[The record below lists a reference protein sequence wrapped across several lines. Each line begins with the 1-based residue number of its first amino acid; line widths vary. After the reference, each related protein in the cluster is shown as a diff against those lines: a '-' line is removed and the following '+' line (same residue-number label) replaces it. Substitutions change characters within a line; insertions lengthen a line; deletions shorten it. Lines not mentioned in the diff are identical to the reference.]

1 MLISPDTGD
10 LIAEGNSRQGLTG
23 ETMTRTLLALLLVIA
38 LADVAAAETLHVGPQ
53 AAYKTLTAAV
63 EALPADGGEIQL
75 APGAYREKVTI
86 DKPNV
91 RLVGQGAR
99 PQDTVIVWGD
109 GANTAG
115 GTFKSFT
122 MNVSGD
128 GFRATNLT
136 IQNDYHLRDPRQSQA
151 VALAITADRAV
162 LEKVRL
168 LGAQDT
174 LYAATK
180 KDKPSRQY
188 FKDCYI
194 EGHVDFIFGDAKAF
208 FDRCHIHG
216 IAHESVMI
224 TAQSKNRP
232 DQDSAYVFDDCL
244 ITADAGAKSIWF
256 GRAWRPLATVV
267 FLRTRIHAP
276 LAPAGWR
283 EWTPGK
289 TETLN
294 TATFAEHA
302 STGPGASPKTREPR
316 SHQLTADQAKAWDRK
331 TFLAGADGWTP

>member
-1 MLISPDTGD
+1 MPRI
-10 LIAEGNSRQGLTG
+10 
-23 ETMTRTLLALLLVIA
+23 LLALLLVMA
-38 LADVAAAETLHVGPQ
+38 LADVAVADTLRVGPK
-53 AAYKTLTAAV
+53 AAYRTLTAAV
-63 EALPADGGEIQL
+63 EALPAEGGTIEL
-75 APGAYREKVTI
+75 APGEYREKVTVA
-86 DKPNV
+86 KPNV
-91 RLVGQGAR
+91 RLIGKGKTPA
-99 PQDTVIVWGD
+99 DTVIVWSD

-128 GFRATNLT
+128 GFRAKNLT
-136 IQNDYHLRDPRQSQA
+136 IQNDYHLKDPRPSQA

-232 DQDSAYVFDDCL
+232 DQDSAYVFDRSL
-244 ITADAGAKSIWF
+244 ITADAGARSIWF

-267 FLRTRIHAP
+267 FMRSRIEAK
-276 LAPAGWR
+276 LDPAGWR

-294 TATFAEHA
+294 TATFAEYA

-331 TFLAGADGWTP
+331 TFLAGADGWNP

>member
-1 MLISPDTGD
+1 MIGKRAL
-10 LIAEGNSRQGLTG
+10 LGL
-23 ETMTRTLLALLLVIA
+23 LLAMA
-38 LADVAAAETLHVGPQ
+38 LTNVAVAATLRVGPK
-53 AAYKTLTAAV
+53 AEYKTLTAAID
-63 EALPADGGEIQL
+63 ALPKDGGTIEL
-75 APGAYREKVTI
+75 APGEYREKVTVA
-86 DKPNV
+86 KPNV
-91 RLVGQGAR
+91 RLIGKGKTPKDV
-99 PQDTVIVWGD
+99 VIVWSD
-109 GANTAG
+109 GAITAG
-115 GTFKSFT
+115 GTFKSFS

-128 GFRATNLT
+128 GFRARNLT
-136 IQNDYHLRDPRQSQA
+136 IQNDYHLKDARPSQA

-174 LYAATK
+174 LYAASK

-188 FKDCYI
+188 FKDCYV

-216 IAHESVMI
+216 IAHQSVMI

-232 DQDSAYVFDDCL
+232 DQDSAYVFDRSL
-244 ITADAGAKSIWF
+244 ITADPKATGIYF
-256 GRAWRPLATVV
+256 GRAWRPLATVI
-267 FLRTRIHAP
+267 FMRSRIEAP
-276 LAPAGWR
+276 LDPAGWR

-294 TATFAEHA
+294 TAYFAEYA

-316 SHQLTADQAKAWDRK
+316 THQLTDEQAKTWDRRK
-331 TFLAGADGWTP
+331 FLAGSDGWKP

>member
-1 MLISPDTGD
+1 MIGKRAL
-10 LIAEGNSRQGLTG
+10 LGL
-23 ETMTRTLLALLLVIA
+23 LLAAA
-38 LADVAAAETLHVGPQ
+38 LTNVAVAATLRVGPK
-53 AAYKTLTAAV
+53 AEYKTLTAAID
-63 EALPADGGEIQL
+63 ALPKDGGTIEL
-75 APGAYREKVTI
+75 APGEYREKVTVA
-86 DKPNV
+86 KPNV
-91 RLVGQGAR
+91 RLIGKGKTPKDV
-99 PQDTVIVWGD
+99 VIVWSD
-109 GANTAG
+109 GAITAG
-115 GTFKSFT
+115 GTFKSFS

-128 GFRATNLT
+128 GFRARNLT
-136 IQNDYHLRDPRQSQA
+136 IQNDYHLKDARPSQA

-174 LYAATK
+174 LYAASK

-188 FKDCYI
+188 FKDCYV

-216 IAHESVMI
+216 IAHQSVMI

-232 DQDSAYVFDDCL
+232 DQDSAYVFDRSL
-244 ITADAGAKSIWF
+244 ITADPKATGIYF
-256 GRAWRPLATVV
+256 GRAWRPLATVI
-267 FLRTRIHAP
+267 FMRSRIEAP
-276 LAPAGWR
+276 LDPAGWR

-294 TATFAEHA
+294 TAYFAEYA

-316 SHQLTADQAKAWDRK
+316 THQLTDEQAKTWDRRK
-331 TFLAGADGWTP
+331 FLAGSDGWKP